1 MLNIGSLILGICAW
15 LMGVLA
21 IKTKELNIFH
31 RNSVLSFSL
40 CLFSLMFQFVE
51 ISRRVFFGDY
61 AAIEDT
67 IRAVLILSIVL
78 ICITIVLNV
87 FALVNA
93 KNRR

>member
-15 LMGVLA
+15 LMGVYA
-21 IKTKELNIFH
+21 IKTKDLYISH
-31 RNSVLSFSL
+31 RNTLLSSSL
-40 CLFSLMFQFVE
+40 CLFSLIFQFVE
-51 ISRRVFFGDY
+51 MSRRVCLGDY

-67 IRAVLILSIVL
+67 IRAVLIGSVVL

-87 FALVNA
+87 FDLVNV